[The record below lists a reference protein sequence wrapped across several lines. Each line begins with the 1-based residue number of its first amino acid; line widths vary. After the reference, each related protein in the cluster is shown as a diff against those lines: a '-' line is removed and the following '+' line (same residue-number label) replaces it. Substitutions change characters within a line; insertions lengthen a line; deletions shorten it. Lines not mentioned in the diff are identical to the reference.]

1 MTFYGFCR
9 FKESWLFLQAP
20 EEPVPETLNLNPKL
34 DHWIPLLMRTLCL
47 SLAFIQTHSAEE
59 VCRTGPLG
67 RKVPRAEIGGVEPPK
82 PVCPLEN
89 LFGGLALSVMIL
101 FWLGVVRDTRVGVR
115 ELSASACPSK
125 VQL

>member
-1 MTFYGFCR
+1 M
-9 FKESWLFLQAP
+9 
-20 EEPVPETLNLNPKL
+20 
-34 DHWIPLLMRTLCL
+34 
-47 SLAFIQTHSAEE
+47 AFIQTHSTEE

-67 RKVPRAEIGGVEPPK
+67 RRVPRAEMGGVEPPK

-89 LFGGLALSVMIL
+89 IFGGLALSVMIL

-115 ELSASACPSK
+115 ELSASACPWK

>member
-1 MTFYGFCR
+1 MTFYGFCH
-9 FKESWLFLQAP
+9 FKESWIFLQAP

-34 DHWIPLLMRTLCL
+34 DHWIPSLMRTLCL
-47 SLAFIQTHSAEE
+47 SLAFIQTHAAEE
-59 VCRTGPLG
+59 PLG
-67 RKVPRAEIGGVEPPK
+67 RRVPRAEMRGVEPPK

-101 FWLGVVRDTRVGVR
+101 FWLGVVRDTRVAVR
-115 ELSASACPSK
+115 ELSASAYPSE